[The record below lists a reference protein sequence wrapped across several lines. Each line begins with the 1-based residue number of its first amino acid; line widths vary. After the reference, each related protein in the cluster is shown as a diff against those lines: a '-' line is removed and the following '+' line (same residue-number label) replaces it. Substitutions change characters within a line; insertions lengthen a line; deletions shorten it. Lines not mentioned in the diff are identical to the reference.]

1 MVMNPYNNPGGGQ
14 RPVKP
19 PSFDPLPDEF
29 ATQPNRQ
36 QPYQQFQQQ
45 PAANTM
51 PHVPYQGIPINPKP
65 TIPQDED
72 SRQSSMSEGLMNAI
86 NVNQYAYA
94 GSGASSNVPSARQSQ
109 QPLMPS
115 PPHQQPTGRQY
126 YSLVPGSDQP
136 QLLHDYRPASAEDE
150 VDPVTGKI
158 KAMPTGVSGGKIY
171 VCMGYGDCAKTFTR
185 SEHLAR
191 HIRYVVLCVI
201 RLSLTHYRSIGSTL
215 ARDHSH
221 VIVAERFHVWTISV
235 NTSLLVMLKS
245 LPPINGPLRPSGK
258 FMRTCLSRLF
268 EIKSERG
275 R

>member
-1 MVMNPYNNPGGGQ
+1 
-14 RPVKP
+14 
-19 PSFDPLPDEF
+19 
-29 ATQPNRQ
+29 
-36 QPYQQFQQQ
+36 
-45 PAANTM
+45 
-51 PHVPYQGIPINPKP
+51 
-65 TIPQDED
+65 
-72 SRQSSMSEGLMNAI
+72 MSEGLMNAT

-109 QPLMPS
+109 QPPMPS

-191 HIRYVVLCVI
+191 HIRYVALFLPW
-201 RLSLTHYRSIGSTL
+201 LSLTRYRTIENTP
-215 ARDHSH
+215 ARDHSRA
-221 VIVAERFHVWTISV
+221 IVVERSRVWTISV
-235 NTSLLVMLKS
+235 NMSLLVMPKS
-245 LPPINGPLRPSGK
+245 LLPINGHLPPLAKFTRICPS
-258 FMRTCLSRLF
+258 RRF